1 MANAWQR
8 GRVTAITQWANP
20 ELKAAGAAIDLNP
33 LSGPGDTSLTV
44 AKCPR

>member
-1 MANAWQR
+1 MANAWHR
-8 GRVTAITQWANP
+8 SRVTVITQCANP
-20 ELKAAGAAIDLNP
+20 KLKAAGTAVNLNF